1 LELGF
6 LFALLLLR
14 TALPYTIHIN
24 SHTHTYTHTY
34 THTHART
41 HARMHTHTH
50 THKHTHTHTRMH
62 THIHAQTYM
71 RTHKITHTYLQLGA
85 RAVPPSRCG
94 PQPRRHELAH
104 ACCGG
109 TLAGQAKQDA
119 PPDTVHASRGA
130 RSASKGKGADVL
142 ILFTPAG
149 VHVQLPRVRG
159 LMY

>member
-1 LELGF
+1 
-6 LFALLLLR
+6 
-14 TALPYTIHIN
+14 
-24 SHTHTYTHTY
+24 
-34 THTHART
+34 
-41 HARMHTHTH
+41 
-50 THKHTHTHTRMH
+50 
-62 THIHAQTYM
+62 M